1 MSMCEEEWGQTA
13 PVEAAARASLD
24 EITKGLDLN
33 TSCSYTSCFNLW
45 LPGWKL
51 NVKKKMRIE
60 TESYQEAAADLQKRQ
75 RRGWDSNRSYNQDK
89 NLAVTAVC
97 ILRQHACA

>member
-1 MSMCEEEWGQTA
+1 MFEEEWGQAA
-13 PVEAAARASLD
+13 PVEAAGES
-24 EITKGLDLN
+24 E
-33 TSCSYTSCFNLW
+33 
-45 LPGWKL
+45 PGWNHQGFGLEYIMFIYIMFQPLAPRLKT
-51 NVKKKMRIE
+51 KCEKKMRIE

>member
-1 MSMCEEEWGQTA
+1 MFIYIMFQPLAPRLKTECE
-13 PVEAAARASLD
+13 
-24 EITKGLDLN
+24 
-33 TSCSYTSCFNLW
+33 
-45 LPGWKL
+45 
-51 NVKKKMRIE
+51 KKKMRIE